1 MKTSL
6 HFETVPVAVVRKIAK
21 PLPRRS
27 GSPLS
32 ATRRLSPVVK
42 ARVHRPLISRK
53 GN

>member
-1 MKTSL
+1 MRRPL

-27 GSPLS
+27 GSPLVAS
-32 ATRRLSPVVK
+32 RRLSLVVK
-42 ARVHRPLISRK
+42 ARVQPLIPRK